1 MSNKHHPVQGPPLSG
16 NWGVGLFPFL
26 LVLSLL
32 VSLGNAQAQWMP
44 VNGLYGQTG
53 IAVSPTA
60 EVQTDR
66 LLTGGWQM
74 VPSGHAHLE
83 YSRRNKV
90 GEHVFFARLGFL
102 PRLEA
107 SIRLTHPMVPK
118 GEYGIGDRSIFLKFQ
133 ALREKRFL
141 PALSVGVYD
150 PMGTKLLPAVYA
162 VASKSFAM
170 PFNRVVRTSIGYG
183 ARVLGDVNYLLEGF
197 WVGAQYLPAGP
208 AKGLWPQ
215 WGAGAEY
222 SNGNLNLSATLQ
234 AFSFLQ
240 VNAWLLDLRG
250 VAVGVTASVEL

>member
-1 MSNKHHPVQGPPLSG
+1 MSDIDNPVQGPPPFG
-16 NWGVGLFPFL
+16 NWGVGLLPYL
-26 LVLSLL
+26 LCLGLL
-32 VSLGNAQAQWMP
+32 GAVSAAQAQWMP

-53 IAVSPTA
+53 IAVAPTA

-66 LLTGGWQM
+66 LLTGGWHM
-74 VPSGHAHLE
+74 VPRGHAHLN
-83 YSRRNKV
+83 YSQRNHV
-90 GEHVFFARLGFL
+90 GEHCFFARIGFL

-118 GEYGIGDRSIFLKFQ
+118 GEYGIGDRSVFLKYQ

-170 PFNRVVRTSIGYG
+170 PWNRSLRTTMGYG

-222 SNGNLNLSATLQ
+222 IGGEVNLSATLQ

-250 VAVGVTASVEL
+250 VAVGVTASVAL

>member
-1 MSNKHHPVQGPPLSG
+1 MSKMDRTVQGPPSLG
-16 NWGVGLFPFL
+16 NWGVGLIPSL
-26 LVLSLL
+26 ICLSILVAAWD
-32 VSLGNAQAQWMP
+32 AQAQWMP

-53 IAVSPTA
+53 IAISPTA

-74 VPSGHAHLE
+74 VPRGHAHLN
-83 YSRRNKV
+83 YSRRNDV
-90 GEHVFFARLGFL
+90 GEHCFFARIGFL

-118 GEYGIGDRSIFLKFQ
+118 GEYGIGDRSVFLKFQ
-133 ALREKRFL
+133 ALREKRFA

-162 VASKSFAM
+162 VASKSFPM
-170 PFNRVVRTSIGYG
+170 PWNRSLRTTLGYG

-208 AKGLWPQ
+208 PRGLWPQ
-215 WGAGAEY
+215 WGVGAEY
-222 SNGNLNLSATLQ
+222 VRGQFNLSATLQ

-250 VAVGVTASVEL
+250 VGVGVTASVAL